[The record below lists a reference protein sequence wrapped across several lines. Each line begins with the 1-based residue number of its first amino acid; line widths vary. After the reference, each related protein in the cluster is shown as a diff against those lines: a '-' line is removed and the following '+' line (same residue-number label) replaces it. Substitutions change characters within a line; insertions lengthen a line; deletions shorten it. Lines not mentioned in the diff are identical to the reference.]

1 MRIINS
7 AIINI
12 FMRVGQ
18 LIISPAYSIF
28 DCCLDPM
35 SLTWP
40 WHFTPVSAPDKQ
52 QRRELLDLRG
62 YVAQFSVLVVICA
75 IRIYQ
80 SYFKATEGAVK
91 QRFRRR
97 DQPWWDRPP
106 FPGWTETRKQYAVC
120 LIWLGWLSGLSAL
133 KTGDGR

>member
-1 MRIINS
+1 MRVINR

-18 LIISPAYSIF
+18 LTILPAYSIF

-35 SLTWP
+35 SLIWP
-40 WHFTPVSAPDKQ
+40 WHFAPVSAPDKQ
-52 QRRELLDLRG
+52 QRRELLDFRG
-62 YVAQFSVLVVICA
+62 YVAQLSVVVVICV
-75 IRIYQ
+75 IRIYR
-80 SYFKATEGAVK
+80 SYSKATENAVK
-91 QRFRRR
+91 QRSRRR

-106 FPGWTETRKQYAVC
+106 FLGWTETRRQYAVC
-120 LIWLGWLSGLSAL
+120 LIWLGWLLGLSTW